1 MEEEVAARLAER
13 EAQWHAER
21 TELEAQRRT
30 AEARALALTIESRV
44 KAVAAREAATERAEM
59 LLSALEGESEGGNCT
74 QITMSE
80 NSAGSGDIEG
90 GGGDGDKREARVYK
104 RMDTAGSGIQTPP
117 DSEDDEDEDEDGGG
131 SKEAK

>member
-1 MEEEVAARLAER
+1 MAARLAER

-59 LLSALEGESEGGNCT
+59 LLRALEGKGEGGSGT
-74 QITMSE
+74 EITMSE
-80 NSAGSGDIEG
+80 NCAGSGDIEG
-90 GGGDGDKREARVYK
+90 GGGDGDEKEARVYE
-104 RMDTAGSGIQTPP
+104 RMGTAGSGIQTPP
-117 DSEDDEDEDEDGGG
+117 DSEDDEDEDGGG
-131 SKEAK
+131 SKQAK